1 MNYWLDKVFPNKKL
15 TNDAGELIL
24 DKNGDPIVSEWLTP
38 WCYEICMDWSHY
50 SVEGRKSN
58 KMYEDSYVT
67 SWGVLTTSDQGGKT
81 ISEQLVSKG
90 FEKGR
95 EKARYVDCKNSNKYN
110 ITQDIAKA
118 FEVFCQYEYK
128 CDMRGRFLHEYFE
141 KVTTEDGQTVNKA
154 WTGRK
159 VIFYNRAIKTDNPVA
174 IEYKK
179 NLDSISRT
187 KDSSEVYTKM
197 YVTPI
202 ETSTTDTGYISIADT
217 ALNPTLDE
225 FILNFDYL
233 YQTKA
238 ISQYQLNFVKT
249 YEVEIHKIN
258 QELINL
264 SPVIEDLTARI
275 NDLQSNLTM
284 VENER
289 SSAQKSL
296 EEYQVLRDSE
306 VRQEPIQK
314 NESNPFSV
322 VFVED
327 GDIKKASFR
336 LYGIDKTTLT
346 GYSNYTYNTKIFSFS
361 DNDLLQTR
369 QVNSVTTDDPN
380 FYFVCDEYGY
390 PETIYASKDNEKFK
404 KDNSSII
411 YLSLEYSPY
420 NAYDDICKQ
429 LEQRINSKGISIE
442 LLKDSIEEL
451 ETDLKKQEKI
461 RDEKL
466 TSKDELNRKLEYMLG
481 PALREG
487 YWTPDT
493 SYEDQG
499 ESKIVED
506 IPKQDNSFT
515 GAVFKFDNEPF
526 EGEKLNYYYAD
537 SSALDAKNKTYYP
550 YISLNGE
557 YQNWA
562 NKNLNDLVLCFQ
574 KQKYFSYNNDATFG
588 KGGCSILIVYNG
600 KNHYF
605 KVTSV
610 VSAGSLIELYID
622 ETLELRINGNI
633 IPKEDSPSSN
643 NIRNLT
649 ANLVSNTNGNDLL
662 LYNDAGFFHGFLK
675 DSSGKIIPVLVIDNL
690 DIDFSQYT
698 GGIQYSF
705 RTENE
710 QHTVE
715 LQTNASDYTF
725 VYPRIMVYDSNV
737 NYKSDRIKLIPYETN
752 FTIETQELEN
762 YKDYSI
768 LVRNGKPCF
777 NLKITQNNS
786 LNKIMDWHYRIE
798 YRISRANEML
808 YLDAKNVAR
817 DNSHPKYSYDLKVA
831 NIPGEIGFYE
841 LGQLVYINDFSIG
854 IHAASGYVSSITLH
868 LDKIQEDEV
877 QIKNY
882 KTKFEDL
889 FSTITASSEAMR
901 NNQHSYNIAAG
912 SFNSDGTISGS
923 VLQNSILNNSISMNY
938 SNTNVEIDDTNGIV
952 LTNSQPYL
960 NGVYGQ
966 VKLIGGGIF
975 LSNAIDASGARI
987 WNTGI
992 TPNGINAALIT
1003 AGQLDVEKIRI
1014 FAGNNIAFQWNG
1026 EGIFAYKQ
1034 TETGVDE
1041 NVYVKYSSKGLQ
1053 FVSGK
1058 KSDGEQDNVMVDL
1071 GWNGLLISTQEG
1083 ATELTGDLGLTIYN
1097 GPKAYRTEE
1106 DIVAYN
1112 HVVRLGKFVNE
1123 DHTIDY
1129 GLRLYKRNDENE
1141 YIESLVAT
1149 NGGDLWLKEALVV
1162 GESKTYTY
1170 LDDNDKEV
1178 TLEHGAGI
1186 AGTVN
1191 DIPEYKSVR
1200 FWAGSSYENKLNAP
1214 FRVLQDGTL
1223 YATKALIKGS
1233 IEAESG
1239 KIGGWNIEQ
1248 NKITSNGISLNAGTA
1263 NSNATIIVGDV
1274 AGDKFVQINGD
1285 GSFKADGV
1293 EINGTI
1299 NATGGSIGNLQITD
1313 INENLKRVV
1322 VELSSSNGNI
1332 TKFNEDFETIFTVTI
1347 KKGGMVIKDE
1357 EYDNYEYNWLC
1368 SSDGITWSKLPD
1380 SDGATRTVNYNE
1392 KHTAQRYVKCEVSE
1406 KEVGVD
1412 GGDNI

>member
-217 ALNPTLDE
+217 ALNPTLDD

-264 SPVIEDLTARI
+264 SPVIEDLTVRI

-296 EEYQVLRDSE
+296 EEYQILRDSE

-442 LLKDSIEEL
+442 LFKDSIEEL
-451 ETDLKKQEKI
+451 ETDLKEQEKI

-466 TSKDELNRKLEYMLG
+466 SSKDELNRKLEYMLG

-515 GAVFKFDNEPF
+515 GAVFKFDDEPF

-537 SSALDAKNKTYYP
+537 NSALDAKNKTYYP

-574 KQKYFSYNNDATFG
+574 KLKYFSYNNDATFG

-715 LQTNASDYTF
+715 LQTNASNYTF
-725 VYPRIMVYDSNV
+725 VYPRIVIYDSNV

-777 NLKITQNNS
+777 NLKMTQNNS

-831 NIPGEIGFYE
+831 NIPDEISFYE

-854 IHAASGYVSSITLH
+854 IHAASGYVSGITLH
-868 LDKIQEDEV
+868 LDKVQEDEV

-992 TPNGINAALIT
+992 TPNGINAALIN

-1014 FAGNNIAFQWNG
+1014 FAGNNVAFQWNS

-1034 TETGVDE
+1034 LEDSVDL
-1041 NVYVKYSSKGLQ
+1041 NTYVKYSDKGLQ
-1053 FVSGK
+1053 FVSG
-1058 KSDGEQDNVMVDL
+1058 NHTAVDL
-1071 GWNGLLISTQEG
+1071 GWNGLLISTQDG
-1083 ATELTGDLGLTIYN
+1083 STELTGELGLTVYYGEKN
-1097 GPKAYRTEE
+1097 ETGNNYA
-1106 DIVAYN
+1106 
-1112 HVVRLGKFVNE
+1112 VRLGKFTDSE
-1123 DHTIDY
+1123 Y
-1129 GLRLYKRNDENE
+1129 GLRLYKPFIKKDDKGNTIIEYNPTLTTSNE
-1141 YIESLVAT
+1141 GT
-1149 NGGDLWLKEALVV
+1149 LWLQD
-1162 GESKTYTY
+1162 Y
-1170 LDDNDKEV
+1170 LLIGNEEIDKNNQI
-1178 TLEHGAGI
+1178 HAAGI
-1186 AGTVN
+1186 SGLKD
-1191 DIPEYKSVR
+1191 DIKDPIKSVR
-1200 FWAGSSYENKLNAP
+1200 FWAGTTFNLRQEAP
-1214 FRVLQDGTL
+1214 FRVLQDGTFW
-1223 YATKALIKGS
+1223 ATQAHITGDITATNIVANNGS
-1233 IEAESG
+1233 IGGWVINENSLSSEDGLTNLYSSGDERININNKFTVDANGTMYASGATISGTIEATGG
-1239 KIGGWNIEQ
+1239 KIGNLTINQVETGINNIESVTE
-1248 NKITSNGISLNAGTA
+1248 NMKILT
-1263 NSNATIIVGDV
+1263 
-1274 AGDKFVQINGD
+1274 
-1285 GSFKADGV
+1285 V
-1293 EINGTI
+1293 EIT
-1299 NATGGSIGNLQITD
+1299 
-1313 INENLKRVV
+1313 
-1322 VELSSSNGNI
+1322 SSNGNI
-1332 TKFNEDFETIFTVTI
+1332 TKAEEEFSTILIATI
-1347 KKGGMVIKDE
+1347 KRGGININE
-1357 EYDNYEYNWLC
+1357 SEYSNFSYNWQC
-1368 SSDGITWSKLPD
+1368 SDDGQNWYVLPD
-1380 SDGATRTVNYNE
+1380 STDARKVQYSEIHKTN
-1392 KHTAQRYVKCEVSE
+1392 RYIICYVTE
-1406 KEVGVD
+1406 KEVSD
-1412 GGDNI
+1412 GGNTIAE